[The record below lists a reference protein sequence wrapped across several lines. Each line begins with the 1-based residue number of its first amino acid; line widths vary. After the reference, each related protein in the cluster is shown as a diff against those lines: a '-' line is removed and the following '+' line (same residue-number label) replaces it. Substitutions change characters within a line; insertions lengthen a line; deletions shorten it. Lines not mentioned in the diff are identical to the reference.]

1 MEEISKLK
9 CLLSNTNKQQKFSI
23 NINLYGISLIL
34 NTVNKIMYT

>member
-23 NINLYGISLIL
+23 NINLYIPHS
-34 NTVNKIMYT
+34 KYS